1 MTLKLIDEVYL
12 YTSALPE
19 DAVLTRDLVAWF
31 DHSDI
36 PYTHL
41 SFDGDSCRV
50 CLEALNTWWQTDE
63 DTGIKQEALTGF
75 PCVIYT
81 EVHSD
86 KIESYLPRKYIFGK
100 DTIIKQMQSLYALG
114 R

>member
-41 SFDGDSCRV
+41 SYGV
-50 CLEALNTWWQTDE
+50 HQACLEALNTWWQTDE
-63 DTGIKQEALTGF
+63 DTGVKQEALTGF

-86 KIESYLPRKYIFGK
+86 KMESYLPRKYIFGK
-100 DTIIKQMQSLYALG
+100 DNIIEQMQSLYALG

>member
-12 YTSALPE
+12 YTSSLPE

-41 SFDGDSCRV
+41 SHGARQV
-50 CLEALNTWWQTDE
+50 CLDALNTWWQTDE
-63 DTGIKQEALTGF
+63 DTGVKQEPLTDF
-75 PCVIYT
+75 PFVVYT

-86 KIESYLPRKYIFGK
+86 KRVSYLPRKYILGK
-100 DTIIKQMQSLYALG
+100 DIIEQMPSLYALG